1 MTKSKSNSKSV
12 VGSNANAIKANANAT
27 AAIDSQVDW
36 QSFYHGIAGVMS
48 FSSISFNPHRAR
60 FTETE
65 LKEIDESDITSAT
78 GEDENQNQRVRF
90 VHS

>member
-1 MTKSKSNSKSV
+1 MTKSV
-12 VGSNANAIKANANAT
+12 IDTNAT
-27 AAIDSQVDW
+27 AAINSQVDW

-65 LKEIDESDITSAT
+65 FS
-78 GEDENQNQRVRF
+78 GEDENVRF